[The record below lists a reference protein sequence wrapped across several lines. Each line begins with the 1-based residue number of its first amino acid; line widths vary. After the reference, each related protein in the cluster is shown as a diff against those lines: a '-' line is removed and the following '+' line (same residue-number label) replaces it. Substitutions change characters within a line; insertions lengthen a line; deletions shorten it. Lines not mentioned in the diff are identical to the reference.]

1 MNLIKAY
8 VYEVTRRLPE
18 KSREDIALELK
29 STIEDMLPDNHS
41 EEEVKDALSQLG
53 DPAVLAASYRDK
65 PMHLIGPKVYDAY
78 IRTMKLTIPW
88 VVLITVLAHVVESIV
103 LFTGQEAVLSVIGKS
118 FGLIIANVLW
128 VLTQLFFWMTIV
140 FVMIERVGLSKV
152 DDAALTNYGTKWSP
166 EHLKYIEVIPRKKA
180 IPKGEVI
187 FGFIWAAIWAIVYFN
202 ADHLAGVYRTVDGG
216 LQFVMPVFNQ
226 ETLLTYAPL
235 IVLFTALEIGLLVY
249 KWKKGKWDMKLATV
263 NAIIHLASAVAFLVI
278 ASNPNLINEAFI
290 DYMAETIGKSSSSIA
305 TFMDWTWW
313 IAMVA
318 VTATILYEV
327 YDNYRKAKIYQ

>member
-1 MNLIKAY
+1 MKLIEAY

-18 KSREDIALELK
+18 KSRNDIAMELK
-29 STIEDMLPDNHS
+29 SIIEDMLPDHHS
-41 EEEVKDALSQLG
+41 EDEVKVALSQLG
-53 DPAVLAASYRDK
+53 DPAILAASYRDK

-88 VVLITVLAHVVESIV
+88 AVLITVLAHVVESIV
-103 LFTGQEAVLSVIGKS
+103 LFSGQEAVLSVIGKS
-118 FGLIIANVLW
+118 FGLIIANVMW

-166 EHLKYIEVIPRKKA
+166 EHLKYIEVIPRKMA

-187 FGFIWAAIWAIVYFN
+187 FGFIWTAIWAMVYFN

-216 LQFVMPVFNQ
+216 LQFVMPVFSQ
-226 ETLLTYAPL
+226 ETLLSYIPL
-235 IVLFTALEIGLLVY
+235 IVMFIALELGLSLY
-249 KWKKGKWDMKLATV
+249 KWKRGKWDLKLATV
-263 NAIIHLASAVAFLVI
+263 NAIIHLSSAAAFLAI

-290 DYMAETIGKSSSSIA
+290 EYMAETIGKSASSVL

-313 IAMVA
+313 IIV
-318 VTATILYEV
+318 VSVVATILYEI
-327 YDNYRKAKIYQ
+327 YDSFRKAKITQ